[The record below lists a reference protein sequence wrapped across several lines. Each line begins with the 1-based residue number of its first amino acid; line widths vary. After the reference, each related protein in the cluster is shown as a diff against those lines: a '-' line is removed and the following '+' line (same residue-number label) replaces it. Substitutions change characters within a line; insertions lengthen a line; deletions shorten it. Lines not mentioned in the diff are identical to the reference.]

1 MGLILKRKE
10 GEKIIIGND
19 IRIEIR
25 SISSGRA
32 TICIEAP
39 ENVRIMREEVLERQE
54 DAGCET

>member
-1 MGLILKRKE
+1 MGLILKRKA

-39 ENVRIMREEVLERQE
+39 ANVRIMREEVLERQE
-54 DAGCET
+54 GVGCET